1 VSRSGQAM
9 DKVNLTEK
17 FAAFSEHWS
26 PKIVGAID
34 DYEIKLVKVEGDFVW
49 HAHADEDELFLV
61 IEGELTIALRD
72 RDVTLG
78 PGEFFVVPKGVE
90 HKPSASTECKMLLLE
105 RKGVVNTGDA
115 AERALTNAAE
125 RI

>member
-1 VSRSGQAM
+1 MSRSGQAM
-9 DKVNLTEK
+9 DKVNLAEK

-26 PKIVGAID
+26 PKIVGTVD
-34 DYEIKLVKVEGDFVW
+34 DYEIKVVKVQGDFVW
-49 HAHADEDELFLV
+49 HKHDAEDELFLV

-90 HKPSASTECKMLLLE
+90 HKPGAATECKMLLLE

-115 AERALTNAAE
+115 EESALTNAAE